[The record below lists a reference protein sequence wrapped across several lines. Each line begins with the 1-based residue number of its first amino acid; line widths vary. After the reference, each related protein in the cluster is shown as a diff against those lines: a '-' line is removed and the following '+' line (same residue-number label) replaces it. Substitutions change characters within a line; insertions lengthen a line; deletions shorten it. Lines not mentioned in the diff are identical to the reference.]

1 MEGRIMEQSPSPP
14 KLIGTSGI
22 SISKKVL
29 LVLECPN
36 PTCKHSMDVSHL
48 ALGTH
53 IQCPRCN
60 NVTWVP
66 EFKPRWWF
74 QGKNFITSIIVAFII
89 GVLSS
94 LTATW
99 LYQKYHP

>member
-1 MEGRIMEQSPSPP
+1 MEQSPSPP
-14 KLIGTSGI
+14 RLTGSSGI
-22 SISKKVL
+22 SISRKVS
-29 LVLECPN
+29 LVLDCPN
-36 PTCKHSMDVSHL
+36 PNCKQPLNVSNL
-48 ALGTH
+48 AVGTH
-53 IQCPRCN
+53 IQCPHCD

-74 QGKNFITSIIVAFII
+74 QVKNFITSIIVAFII